1 VKDAMAKTKTIDI
14 IELRKITDLI
24 YEHILD
30 NLKIKSVEMTEDMYW
45 SISAKNLYDIEKKP
59 NDFGIGQLY
68 DDLDFLR
75 HILDDESQAVPPMMM
90 HLAPI
95 FQYLATQVDWY
106 ETEGNITDKNRRN

>member
-1 VKDAMAKTKTIDI
+1 MAKTKTIDI
-14 IELRKITDLI
+14 VELRKITDLI

-45 SISAKNLYDIEKKP
+45 SISAKDLYNIEKNP

-95 FQYLATQVDWY
+95 FQYLATQVNWY
-106 ETEGNITDKNRRN
+106 ETESNTTDKNRRD